1 MPSTTRA
8 RPSALRPFRLAY
20 LMPLALAMGCGIIA
34 WALGLGCGMIA
45 DKDRIK
51 VAKIADR
58 YITRGDLYKVIRE
71 MSDAEPLDIRTKGDM
86 LRVLNGHI
94 DECIKLPLGQEV
106 ERELQQQHKQQVI
119 QRLAL
124 GRFIKEHAEEKY
136 AKVLKAKTAEEA
148 GMSQQDFDAVK
159 QEMTSIIEQL
169 THEIEAQ
176 LAGPD
181 RARLARQIA
190 EAQFLQVHAK
200 DKYGAVLA
208 AETPDAAGLPP
219 DEFERL
225 KREVAS
231 AIDQLAAQMEQRFD
245 GKRAVLVSR
254 QQAMQSHFR
263 KLRAQDPDADV
274 DYAAIYNLKDPSVM
288 GLTDVEFQM
297 MKEELDIGIDRELE
311 ALRGNAAVA
320 YRATQALKN
329 GTLRLDDADFET
341 EYRLRK
347 NELKRLEWL
356 KFRAFRFD
364 PDTPDAE
371 VEAAKVRKRLDS
383 GEAFDDLI
391 KEYAEKNPNLILED
405 FEIENNPAFARFRG
419 FWLNASGCEKGDVIG
434 PVFMPQYQVM
444 VQAKG
449 RTASHL
455 MPAAYLV
462 LQVLEHRPET
472 QLTLNEAKTEL
483 VATIAFARM
492 MNILREENG
501 VEIYDDELPDPSM
514 FERRTSD
521 TGKVQF

>member
-1 MPSTTRA
+1 MQSTTRA
-8 RPSALRPFRLAY
+8 QPCVPRPFRLAC
-20 LMPLALAMGCGIIA
+20 LFALALAM
-34 WALGLGCGMIA
+34 GCGMIA

-51 VAKIADR
+51 VAKINER

-71 MSDAEPLDIRTKGDM
+71 MPDAERPDIRTKGDM
-86 LRVLNGHI
+86 LRVLNGYI
-94 DECIKLPLGQEV
+94 DQAIKLPLGQEV
-106 ERELQQQHKQQVI
+106 EREVQEQGKKKVI
-119 QRLAL
+119 QGLAA
-124 GRFIKEHAEEKY
+124 GRFIQEHAQEKY
-136 AKVLKAKTAEEA
+136 AKILKAKNAEEA

-159 QEMTSIIEQL
+159 QEMASVIEQL

-208 AETPDAAGLPP
+208 AETAAAAGLPP

-225 KREVAS
+225 KGEVAS
-231 AIDQLAAQMEQRFD
+231 AIDQLAAQVEQGFD
-245 GKRAVLVSR
+245 GKQATLVSR
-254 QQAMQSHFR
+254 QQATQSHFK

-288 GLTDVEFQM
+288 GLTDLEFEM

-311 ALRGNAAVA
+311 ALRGSAAVA
-320 YRATQALKN
+320 YRASQALMD
-329 GTLRLDDADFET
+329 GTLKLDDTDFGI

-364 PDTPDAE
+364 PDTPNAE
-371 VEAAKVRKRLDS
+371 VEAAKVRKRIDS
-383 GEAFDDLI
+383 GEAFDDLV
-391 KEYAEKNPNLILED
+391 KEYAEKNPNLILDD

-419 FWLNASGCEKGDVIG
+419 FWLNASGCEQGDIIG
-434 PVFMPQYQVM
+434 PVYMPQYQVT
-444 VQAKG
+444 VQGKG

-462 LQVLEHRPET
+462 LQVLDHRPET
-472 QLTLNEAKTEL
+472 QLTLEEAKPQL
-483 VATIAFARM
+483 VTTIAFARM
-492 MNILREENG
+492 MDLLREENG
-501 VEIYDDELPDPSM
+501 VEIYEDKLPDPSM
-514 FERRTSD
+514 FVQRTSD
-521 TGKVQF
+521 TGKVRF

>member
-1 MPSTTRA
+1 M
-8 RPSALRPFRLAY
+8 
-20 LMPLALAMGCGIIA
+20 
-34 WALGLGCGMIA
+34 GCGMIA

-51 VAKIADR
+51 VAKINDR

-71 MSDAEPLDIRTKGDM
+71 KPDAERPDIRTKGDM
-86 LRVLNGHI
+86 LRVLNRHI
-94 DECIKLPLGQEV
+94 DELIKLPLGQEV
-106 ERELQQQHKQQVI
+106 QREVQEQEKKKVI
-119 QRLAL
+119 QGLAA
-124 GRFIKEHAEEKY
+124 GRFIQEHAQEKY
-136 AKVLKAKTAEEA
+136 AKVLKAKSAEEA

-176 LAGPD
+176 LASPE
-181 RARLARQIA
+181 RARLARQVA
-190 EAQFLQVHAK
+190 QGQFLQAHAK

-208 AETPDAAGLPP
+208 ADTPDAAGLPP
-219 DEFERL
+219 DQFERL
-225 KREVAS
+225 KREVDS
-231 AIDQLAAQMEQRFD
+231 AIDQLAAQVEQVFD
-245 GKRAVLVSR
+245 GKGAALVSR
-254 QQAMQSHFR
+254 QQAMQSHFK

-288 GLTDVEFQM
+288 GLTDLEFQM

-311 ALRGNAAVA
+311 TLRGNAAVA
-320 YRATQALKN
+320 YRATQALMN
-329 GTLRLDDADFET
+329 ATLKLDDADFET
-341 EYRLRK
+341 EYKLRK

-364 PDTPDAE
+364 PDTPNAE
-371 VEAAKVRKRLDS
+371 VEAAKVRKRIDS

-434 PVFMPQYQVM
+434 PVFMPQYQVT

-455 MPAAYLV
+455 MPAAYFV
-462 LQVLEHRPET
+462 LQVLDHRPET
-472 QLTLNEAKTEL
+472 QLTLHEAKPQL
-483 VATIAFARM
+483 VTTIAFARM
-492 MNILREENG
+492 MNLLREENG

-514 FERRTSD
+514 FVRRTSD
-521 TGKVQF
+521 TGKVRF